1 VTFHK
6 SFMMD
11 AGLTSPDAE
20 AIASCYQTVANPHDD
35 KELLAYVKRLHAM
48 HKTTDND
55 MDGLKR
61 CGLSKGEV
69 FEATR
74 VAGLFSGIYR

>member
-1 VTFHK
+1 VTYHK
-6 SFMMD
+6 SFMVD

-20 AIASCYQTVANPHDD
+20 AIASCYQTVAIPHAD
-35 KELLAYVKRLHAM
+35 KELLAYLKSLHAM
-48 HKTTDND
+48 HKTNDND
-55 MDGLKR
+55 MEWLKR